1 MKKKKL
7 HLHLSLRSRVV
18 ARLAERFFSP
28 RACLSPKLIML
39 GVSRLDSSFST
50 TSIPFLRA
58 SATTLFAFPKS
69 IPTTLILRF
78 DRSRSV
84 FASTFRARKRR
95 ALSRDSRARFSARRV
110 ASRVEASTCAKRRV
124 GSIVE
129 PSRRRA
135 LPGSRVFCRSPRVGV
150 SVGRRD
156 ATDATRN
163 ARRADVGARGG
174 TPEDVGLGR

>member
-1 MKKKKL
+1 
-7 HLHLSLRSRVV
+7 
-18 ARLAERFFSP
+18 
-28 RACLSPKLIML
+28 ML

-95 ALSRDSRARFSARRV
+95 ALSRGSRARFSARRV

-129 PSRRRA
+129 PSRRR
-135 LPGSRVFCRSPRVGV
+135 GSRVFLCRSPLVGD

>member
-95 ALSRDSRARFSARRV
+95 ALSRGSRARFSARRV

-135 LPGSRVFCRSPRVGV
+135 LPGVCRSPLVGV